1 MGELEKLEGVLKE
14 SLFNSTK
21 ELLEAYA
28 YCKCD
33 FLCIS
38 FKAWEKLFARIVWN
52 LHKKSVSSNLFT
64 AELVAR
70 VNNAVGNFIKQRL
83 YEDKTYLLDNLLDKL
98 EKSGY
103 KEERLLAMFLLELKC
118 FNVEF
123 TKYFFDLLKRNSK
136 KFNSIIRMSGL
147 KGLSYEEFVSA
158 LNENHKLAIKMI
170 KDSDIDYNR
179 LICKY
184 SNMSFEQ
191 IRDLFGDDFCTLSF
205 NSRKLLERYFAGP
218 VSNNWL
224 IPYKAEKYINFL
236 IYRYQRKD
244 ISVNIN
250 SLKKAYLDN
259 KDKFN
264 EEQSLFLEC
273 FVFGMQDKSV
283 FYRQYPNEYSHKS
296 YLINRLEML
305 YYGIQ
310 DIFEYTLSKE
320 QYLEVL
326 EKYPEETCNFRRDI
340 LDDYYGVNCTRL
352 SIAEISKKYGV
363 TDDEVRYLIK
373 LSRNYCLTLYSNLN
387 HSQKIDKTIYMPYVL
402 DDKYP
407 LNSETREALLMF
419 MNGEDYEDIAR
430 KINKKDVSTII
441 SKGIQKID
449 GYRFGIERPKS
460 NVKEDITLTHEE
472 LRDLSIAEIN
482 MHPSESVISE
492 EDKTFLSFY
501 FGIKNKYN
509 LDGEILAGKKLQERL
524 DFKRDVSARFK
535 DITKKLKQRKMGI
548 LMPELIS
555 IDRQKLSS
563 ILADPH
569 LPITKEDRE
578 IICSL
583 LEINGYSLKS
593 ISELAEI
600 YHLTNKSLK
609 RKYQI
614 ALININKYLIG
625 EKEGIISY
633 ECDIVPNLK
642 YFTLKEREI
651 ISDYYVS
658 GLTNKQ
664 IAKKYNLS
672 ESQAVRLIYKIKTM
686 LYDLINN
693 ANVIRFD
700 YDYYNQVVDRP
711 DFPYRGDLDLAK
723 RVFSLYIGENSL
735 VRLDAKEIKQ
745 KLGLSMSSRAIASM
759 IDRLVLAVFKY
770 KEGIRKENSFSLRE
784 IKDFYRNNSN
794 NLSSDEI
801 ALFKDFF
808 DKYLNSGCKISED
821 LIYLMLKDKFSDH
834 FDISKASKEDILKL
848 LRQYSGCY
856 PKMLKNTLM
865 FYGNILERELMR
877 GREIN
882 HVFRLLASLDK
893 KLSVENANS
902 RARKVS

>member
-14 SLFNSTK
+14 SLFNSIR
-21 ELLEAYA
+21 ELLETYA

-33 FLCIS
+33 FLCMN
-38 FKAWEKLFARIVWN
+38 FNAWEKLFTRIAWS
-52 LHKKSVSSNLFT
+52 LYKKNVSSLLFT
-64 AELVAR
+64 GELVAR
-70 VNNAVGNFIKQRL
+70 VNRAVGNFIKQKL
-83 YEDKTYLLDNLLDKL
+83 YEDKTYLLDNLLFKL
-98 EKSGY
+98 EKAGY
-103 KEERLLAMFLLELKC
+103 KSERLLAMFLLELKC
-118 FNVEF
+118 FNVGF
-123 TKYFFDLLKRNSK
+123 TEYFFDLLKRNSQR
-136 KFNSIIRMSGL
+136 FNSIINMSGFE
-147 KGLSYEEFVSA
+147 GLSYEEFVSV
-158 LNENHKLAIKMI
+158 LNENHKLDIKII
-170 KDSDIDYNR
+170 KYSDIDYNR
-179 LICKY
+179 LIYKY

-191 IRDLFGDDFCTLSF
+191 ISELFGDDFFTLSI
-205 NSRKLLERYFAGP
+205 NSRKLLERYFSGL
-218 VSNNWL
+218 VSNKWL

-236 IYRYQRKD
+236 IFGYQKKD

-250 SLKKAYLDN
+250 SLKKVYLDN

-326 EKYPEETCNFRRDI
+326 EKYPEEACNFRRDI

-352 SIAEISKKYGV
+352 FIAELSKKYGV
-363 TDDEVRYLIK
+363 TDDEIRYLIK

-449 GYRFGIERPKS
+449 GYRFGIERLKV

-472 LRDLSIAEIN
+472 LRDLSIEEIN
-482 MHPSESVISE
+482 RHPSESVISE
-492 EDKTFLSFY
+492 EDKMFLSFY

-524 DFKRDVSARFK
+524 DFKRDVSVRFK

-555 IDRQKLSS
+555 IDREKLSS

-633 ECDIVPNLK
+633 EYDIVPNLK

-664 IAKKYNLS
+664 IAKKYDLS
-672 ESQAVRLIYKIKTM
+672 ESQAVRLIYKIKTT

-711 DFPYRGDLDLAK
+711 TFPYRGDLDLAK

-745 KLGLSMSSRAIASM
+745 KLALSISSRAISSM

-808 DKYLNSGCKISED
+808 DKYLESGFKISED

-856 PKMLKNTLM
+856 PKMIKNTLM
-865 FYGNILERELMR
+865 FYGNILERELMS

-882 HVFRLLASLDK
+882 HVFRLLANLDR
-893 KLSVENANS
+893 KLAIKNANS
-902 RARKVS
+902 RTRKVS

>member
-14 SLFNSTK
+14 SLFNSIR
-21 ELLEAYA
+21 ELLETYA

-33 FLCIS
+33 FLCMN
-38 FKAWEKLFARIVWN
+38 FNAWEKLFTRIAWS
-52 LHKKSVSSNLFT
+52 LYKKNVSSLLFT
-64 AELVAR
+64 GELVAR
-70 VNNAVGNFIKQRL
+70 VNRAVGNFIKQKL
-83 YEDKTYLLDNLLDKL
+83 YEDKTYLLDNLLFKL
-98 EKSGY
+98 EKAGY
-103 KEERLLAMFLLELKC
+103 KSERLLAMFLLELKC
-118 FNVEF
+118 FNVGF
-123 TKYFFDLLKRNSK
+123 TEYFFDLLKRNSQR
-136 KFNSIIRMSGL
+136 FNSIINMSGFE
-147 KGLSYEEFVSA
+147 GLSYEEFVSV
-158 LNENHKLAIKMI
+158 LNENHKLDIKII
-170 KDSDIDYNR
+170 KYSDIDYNR
-179 LICKY
+179 F

-191 IRDLFGDDFCTLSF
+191 ISELFGDDFCTLSI
-205 NSRKLLERYFAGP
+205 NSRKLLERYFSGL
-218 VSNNWL
+218 VSNKWL

-236 IYRYQRKD
+236 IFGYQKKD

-250 SLKKAYLDN
+250 SLKKVYLDN

-326 EKYPEETCNFRRDI
+326 EKYPEEACNFRRDI

-352 SIAEISKKYGV
+352 FIAELSKKYGV
-363 TDDEVRYLIK
+363 TDDEIRYLIK

-449 GYRFGIERPKS
+449 GYRFGIERLKV

-472 LRDLSIAEIN
+472 LRDLSIEEIN
-482 MHPSESVISE
+482 RHPSESVISE
-492 EDKTFLSFY
+492 EDKMFLSFY

-524 DFKRDVSARFK
+524 DFKRDVSVRFK

-555 IDRQKLSS
+555 IDREKLSS

-633 ECDIVPNLK
+633 EYDIVPNLK
-642 YFTLKEREI
+642 YFTLKERKI

-664 IAKKYNLS
+664 IAKKYDLS
-672 ESQAVRLIYKIKTM
+672 ESQAVRLIYKIKTT

-711 DFPYRGDLDLAK
+711 NFPYRGDLDLAK

-745 KLGLSMSSRAIASM
+745 KLGLSISSRAISSM

-808 DKYLNSGCKISED
+808 DKYLESGFKISED

-856 PKMLKNTLM
+856 PKMIKNTLM
-865 FYGNILERELMR
+865 FYGNILERELMS

-882 HVFRLLASLDK
+882 HVFRLLANLDR
-893 KLSVENANS
+893 KLAIKNANS
-902 RARKVS
+902 RTRKVS

>member
-14 SLFNSTK
+14 SLFNSIR
-21 ELLEAYA
+21 ELLETYA

-33 FLCIS
+33 FLCMN
-38 FKAWEKLFARIVWN
+38 FNAWEKLFTRIAWS
-52 LHKKSVSSNLFT
+52 LYKKNVSSLLFT
-64 AELVAR
+64 GELVAR
-70 VNNAVGNFIKQRL
+70 VNRAVGNFIKQKL
-83 YEDKTYLLDNLLDKL
+83 YEDKTYLLDNLLFKL
-98 EKSGY
+98 EKAGY
-103 KEERLLAMFLLELKC
+103 KSERSLSMFLLELKC
-118 FNVEF
+118 FNVGF
-123 TKYFFDLLKRNSK
+123 TEYFFDLLKRNSQR
-136 KFNSIIRMSGL
+136 FNSIINMSGFE
-147 KGLSYEEFVSA
+147 GLSYEEFVSV
-158 LNENHKLAIKMI
+158 LNENHKLDIKII
-170 KDSDIDYNR
+170 KYSDIDYNR
-179 LICKY
+179 LIYKY

-191 IRDLFGDDFCTLSF
+191 ISELFGDDFCTLSI
-205 NSRKLLERYFAGP
+205 NSRKLLERYFSGL
-218 VSNNWL
+218 VSNKWL

-236 IYRYQRKD
+236 IFGYQKKD

-250 SLKKAYLDN
+250 SLKKVYLDN

-326 EKYPEETCNFRRDI
+326 EKYPEEACNFRRDI

-352 SIAEISKKYGV
+352 FIAELSKKYGV
-363 TDDEVRYLIK
+363 TDDEIRYLIK
-373 LSRNYCLTLYSNLN
+373 LSRNYSLTLYSNLN

-449 GYRFGIERPKS
+449 GYRFGIERLKV

-472 LRDLSIAEIN
+472 LRDLSIEEIN
-482 MHPSESVISE
+482 RHPSESVISE
-492 EDKTFLSFY
+492 EDKMFLSFY

-524 DFKRDVSARFK
+524 DFKRDVSVRFK

-555 IDRQKLSS
+555 IDREKLSS

-633 ECDIVPNLK
+633 EYDIVPNLK

-664 IAKKYNLS
+664 IAKKYDLS
-672 ESQAVRLIYKIKTM
+672 ESQAVRLIYKIKTT

-711 DFPYRGDLDLAK
+711 TFPYRGDLDLAK

-745 KLGLSMSSRAIASM
+745 KLGLSISSRAISSM

-808 DKYLNSGCKISED
+808 DKYLESDCKISED

-856 PKMLKNTLM
+856 PKMIKNTLM
-865 FYGNILERELMR
+865 FYGNILERELMS

-882 HVFRLLASLDK
+882 HVFRLLANLDR
-893 KLSVENANS
+893 KLAIKNANS
-902 RARKVS
+902 RTRKVS